1 MNEKKIYNLFP
12 VPIFHYKIEN
22 YKEINKELIN
32 YILRLKKKDKIGNNR
47 SNIGGWHSP
56 NFDLVKEETPIN
68 FINKFKDFLKNIII
82 NEFGWEYL
90 PNKQRIDA
98 MWAIINKKNSFNI
111 MHNHQNCYLSA
122 AYYVKK
128 PERSGDISFFDPVE
142 PKTYRYPEK
151 EKGTFHSN
159 QVVTLRPEEGDL
171 LIFPSYLY
179 HSVEPNLSDEDRIVI
194 SFNIDLGY

>member
-90 PNKQRIDA
+90 PNKQRIVA

-128 PERSGDISFFDPVE
+128 PEKSGDISFFDPVE

>member
-90 PNKQRIDA
+90 PNKQRIVA

-159 QVVTLRPEEGDL
+159 QVVTLRPEEGNL

>member
-1 MNEKKIYNLFP
+1 MNEKKIYSLFS
-12 VPIFHYKIEN
+12 VPIFHYKVEN
-22 YKEINKELIN
+22 YKEINEELIN
-32 YILRLKKKDKIGNNR
+32 YIFKLKKKDKIGNNR

-56 NFDLVKEETPIN
+56 NFELLEEERPIH
-68 FINKFKDFLKNIII
+68 FIIKFKDFLKNIIV

-90 PNKQRIDA
+90 PNKQRIVA

-111 MHNHQNCYLSA
+111 MHNHQNCYLSGS
-122 AYYVKK
+122 YYVKK
-128 PERSGDISFFDPVE
+128 PEKSGDISFFDPVE

-159 QVVTLRPEEGDL
+159 QVVTLKPEEGDL
-171 LIFPSYLY
+171 LVFPSYLY
-179 HSVEPNLSDEDRIVI
+179 HSVQPNLSDEDRVVI

>member
-12 VPIFHYKIEN
+12 VPIFHYKVEN
-22 YKEINKELIN
+22 YKEINEELIN
-32 YILRLKKKDKIGNNR
+32 YILKLKKKDKIGNNR

-56 NFDLVKEETPIN
+56 NFDLVKEETPIH

-90 PNKQRIDA
+90 PNKQRIVA

-122 AYYVKK
+122 SYYVKK

-159 QVVTLRPEEGDL
+159 QVVTLKPEEGDL
-171 LIFPSYLY
+171 LVFPSYLY
-179 HSVEPNLSDEDRIVI
+179 HSVQPNLSDEDRVVI

>member
-1 MNEKKIYNLFP
+1 MSEYKVYKLFP
-12 VPIFHYKIEN
+12 TPVFHYKLEN
-22 YKEINKELIN
+22 YEEINKELKK
-32 YILRLKKKDKIGNNR
+32 YILDLKKNDKAGQLK
-47 SNIGGWHSP
+47 SNKGGWHSP
-56 NFDLVKEETPIN
+56 NFDLVNEGPPIN

-90 PNKQRIDA
+90 PNKQRIVA

-111 MHNHQNCYLSA
+111 MHNHQNCYLSGS
-122 AYYVKK
+122 YYVKK
-128 PERSGDISFFDPVE
+128 PEKSGDISFFDPVE

-159 QVVTLRPEEGDL
+159 QVVTLKPEEGDL
-171 LIFPSYLY
+171 LVFPSYLY
-179 HSVEPNLSDEDRIVI
+179 HSVQPNLSDEDRVVI

>member
-12 VPIFHYKIEN
+12 VPIFHYKLEN
-22 YKEINKELIN
+22 YKEINEELIN
-32 YILRLKKKDKIGNNR
+32 YILKLKKKDKIGNNR

-90 PNKQRIDA
+90 PNKQRIVA

>member
-82 NEFGWEYL
+82 NEFDWEYL
-90 PNKQRIDA
+90 PNKQRIVA

>member
-32 YILRLKKKDKIGNNR
+32 YILKLQKKDKVGNNR
-47 SNIGGWHSP
+47 SNIGGWHSQ
-56 NFDLVKEETPIN
+56 NFDLVKEETPIQ

-90 PNKQRIDA
+90 PNKQRIVA

-111 MHNHQNCYLSA
+111 MHNQLNCYLSGS
-122 AYYVKK
+122 YYVKK
-128 PERSGDISFFDPVE
+128 PEKSGDISFFDPVE

-159 QVVTLRPEEGDL
+159 EVITLKPEEGDL
-171 LIFPSYLY
+171 LVFPSYLY
-179 HSVEPNLSDEDRIVI
+179 HSVEPNLSDKDRVVI

>member
-90 PNKQRIDA
+90 PNKQRIVA

>member
-68 FINKFKDFLKNIII
+68 FINKFKNFLKNIII

-90 PNKQRIDA
+90 PNKQRIVA